1 MKQPT
6 RILAI
11 FDRSDTDY
19 RLLVKVSRLARK
31 LKASLEL
38 FLCDAE
44 GAYALKHGYE
54 ARHSDEARRASITQA
69 NDYLARLMHSADAH
83 DVRMS
88 IDAACE
94 SPLYESIVRK
104 VLQSRPDLVIKSAS
118 GIDSPEAFDPNDWQ
132 LMRKCPATLMM
143 TRGRIWSAQPRFA
156 AALDVSTEETAVL
169 AGSILETAQDLR
181 GGDGTDLDVIY
192 SERGGVGRDTTEARA
207 VALRILARQSHVDGN
222 RVHILD
228 GDPERT
234 LPNFARQ
241 HDYDVL
247 VLGALTDRRG
257 DVQLVGTLTEKL
269 MEAIDCDFVLVKPGV
284 SQPVRDSLMA
294 DESRPLGDATPYAVP
309 TLPSAEV
316 LTGTRLFRGRT
327 HSIGTDHDVRKSPI
341 GVI

>member
-1 MKQPT
+1 MNQPT
-6 RILAI
+6 RILAV
-11 FDRSDTDY
+11 FDRSDTDS

-31 LKASLEL
+31 FRASLEL

-44 GAYALKHGYE
+44 GAYSLKHGYE
-54 ARHSDEARRASITQA
+54 ARRSDEARRASITQA
-69 NDYLARLMHSADAH
+69 SDYLARLAHSADAH
-83 DVRMS
+83 DVRIS

-104 VLQSRPDLVIKSAS
+104 VLQSRPDLVIKNAS

-169 AGSILETAQDLR
+169 AVSILETAQDLR
-181 GGDGTDLDVIY
+181 GANRTDLDVIY
-192 SERGGVGRDTTEARA
+192 AERGGVGRDTTEARA
-207 VALRILARQSHVDGN
+207 VALRKLARQSHVDGSH
-222 RVHILD
+222 VHILD

-247 VLGALTDRRG
+247 VLGALTDHRG
-257 DVQLVGTLTEKL
+257 AVRLVGTLTEKL

-284 SQPVRDSLMA
+284 SWPVRDLFMA
-294 DESRPLGDATPYAVP
+294 AESRPLGD
-309 TLPSAEV
+309 
-316 LTGTRLFRGRT
+316 
-327 HSIGTDHDVRKSPI
+327 
-341 GVI
+341 